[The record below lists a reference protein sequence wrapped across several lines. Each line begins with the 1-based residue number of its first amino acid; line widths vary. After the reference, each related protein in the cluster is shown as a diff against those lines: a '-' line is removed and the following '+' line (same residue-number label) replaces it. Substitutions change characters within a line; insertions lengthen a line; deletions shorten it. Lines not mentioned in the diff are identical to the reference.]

1 MQGQNEVESLYRE
14 YSGDVYRY
22 LLYMCRN
29 PHVAEDLCQSTF
41 LKVISGIRGFRG
53 SCPVKT
59 WIFTIARHEYFH
71 WLRANPATE
80 ELREDWKEM
89 AHGGADVAEQYEK
102 REQAARGFSYIN
114 ALEETHRSLMTLRLV
129 NELSFREIGTVLQR
143 TENWARVTFMRDKCR
158 LIRYLEEAENGRPG
172 KEC

>member
-53 SCPVKT
+53 
-59 WIFTIARHEYFH
+59 
-71 WLRANPATE
+71 
-80 ELREDWKEM
+80 
-89 AHGGADVAEQYEK
+89 
-102 REQAARGFSYIN
+102 AAR
-114 ALEETHRSLMTLRLV
+114 
-129 NELSFREIGTVLQR
+129 
-143 TENWARVTFMRDKCR
+143 
-158 LIRYLEEAENGRPG
+158 
-172 KEC
+172 

>member
-29 PHVAEDLCQSTF
+29 PHVAEALCRSTF

-71 WLRANPATE
+71 WLRQIRQQRNCGRTG
-80 ELREDWKEM
+80 R
-89 AHGGADVAEQYEK
+89 K
-102 REQAARGFSYIN
+102 RRTAARMW
-114 ALEETHRSLMTLRLV
+114 RSSMR
-129 NELSFREIGTVLQR
+129 RENR
-143 TENWARVTFMRDKCR
+143 
-158 LIRYLEEAENGRPG
+158 RPG
-172 KEC
+172 FFRI

>member
-89 AHGGADVAEQYEK
+89 AHGGADVAEQYENCLLYTS
-102 REQAARGFSYIN
+102 RC
-114 ALEETHRSLMTLRLV
+114 V
-129 NELSFREIGTVLQR
+129 
-143 TENWARVTFMRDKCR
+143 
-158 LIRYLEEAENGRPG
+158 
-172 KEC
+172 

>member
-1 MQGQNEVESLYRE
+1 MQGQNEIEKLYRE

-41 LKVISGIRGFRG
+41 LKVIAGIRGFRG
-53 SCPVKT
+53 SCSIKT
-59 WIFTIARHEYFH
+59 WIFAIARHEYFH

-89 AHGGADVAEQYEK
+89 ARDRADVAKQYEL
-102 REQAARGFSYIN
+102 REQAAMIFKYIN
-114 ALEETHRSLMTLRLV
+114 ALEEPHRSLMTLRLV
-129 NELSFREIGTVLQR
+129 NELSFREIGIVLEK

-158 LIRYLEEAENGRPG
+158 LIRYLEETDKDRSG
-172 KEC
+172 KES